1 MMVIKNKS
9 KIWLLILLVGVGILE
24 ILIYINLRCLALA
37 KEKVS
42 NEAKRLTLLKTAQK
56 IFPLND
62 GVFLELGRY
71 WTSQAQ
77 LPSLSVEEKVNR
89 MRQAAQYFVQAI
101 KLNPGSYQAHF
112 YLAQVGQFL
121 RFWEKIP
128 FDPIEELKKAAALT
142 TFDEE
147 AYFQVGRNLFALWRE
162 LSPPDREM
170 TLKLLGR
177 VISPATP
184 ERLTEILP
192 LWEYNG
198 AEKDIIE
205 KLLPLNARMYR
216 LLAEYLGRRGIKHE
230 LRLLKLA
237 QAEKMEFD
245 QARRLFFRGI
255 EFIKIGQFKRG
266 EQSFQEAQALLRK
279 IKFYQNL
286 SSEHLIDEKDYWE
299 MTKELSRNL
308 AFLKI
313 SKGEELTSVKGEL
326 ERYLALEDD
335 LDSLEKFI
343 DLLRQ
348 RLKSQ
353 SFLKLGPENEFIIFY
368 FETMVAYKKGAY
380 RGVIDKIPNK
390 ISIIRENQTKFP
402 EEVAE
407 LWRITA
413 ESYLKLDY
421 LYDALTYFEKA
432 REIKPEDLKILL
444 GLRKAYERLNRED
457 KWAEISSLIKK
468 IIQIRSERFKP
479 VLLSPQEPRVF
490 NLLAAEPT
498 INLKITFDF
507 ETSYRPLVAISLN
520 SRVIKEV
527 FLTTPEIEVAS
538 PAQVGENKLEITPLN
553 IKIKCLALK
562 IQI

>member
-1 MMVIKNKS
+1 
-9 KIWLLILLVGVGILE
+9 
-24 ILIYINLRCLALA
+24 
-37 KEKVS
+37 
-42 NEAKRLTLLKTAQK
+42 
-56 IFPLND
+56 
-62 GVFLELGRY
+62 
-71 WTSQAQ
+71 
-77 LPSLSVEEKVNR
+77 
-89 MRQAAQYFVQAI
+89 
-101 KLNPGSYQAHF
+101 
-112 YLAQVGQFL
+112 
-121 RFWEKIP
+121 
-128 FDPIEELKKAAALT
+128 
-142 TFDEE
+142 
-147 AYFQVGRNLFALWRE
+147 
-162 LSPPDREM
+162 
-170 TLKLLGR
+170 
-177 VISPATP
+177 
-184 ERLTEILP
+184 
-192 LWEYNG
+192 
-198 AEKDIIE
+198 
-205 KLLPLNARMYR
+205 
-216 LLAEYLGRRGIKHE
+216 
-230 LRLLKLA
+230 
-237 QAEKMEFD
+237 
-245 QARRLFFRGI
+245 
-255 EFIKIGQFKRG
+255 
-266 EQSFQEAQALLRK
+266 
-279 IKFYQNL
+279 
-286 SSEHLIDEKDYWE
+286 

-553 IKIKCLALK
+553 IKITCLALK